1 MSNVIKWPKGSG
13 GKQEESKKRDFFFD
27 CNRFFK
33 EEGYGFVDDEDDVIR
48 VQLPWPPT
56 QNSNW
61 RMLNGRTLLSRKS
74 RDYKSDVIKRSYVWP
89 KRCLEGRLEL
99 TIIAYP
105 PDKRK
110 RDLDNLLKVPI
121 DAMKAAGLFIDDS
134 QIDKIIIERGSVI
147 KNGLLAV
154 EIIEIDV

>member
-1 MSNVIKWPKGSG
+1 MSNVIKWPKEAGR
-13 GKQEESKKRDFFFD
+13 KQEEEQKRDFFFD
-27 CNRFFK
+27 CNKFFK
-33 EEGYGFVDDEDDVIR
+33 EEGYDFLDGEDVIR

-74 RDYKSDVIKRSYVWP
+74 RDYKNDVIKQSYAWP
-89 KRCLEGRLEL
+89 KRRLIGRLEL
-99 TIIAYP
+99 IIIAYP

-134 QIDKIIIERGSVI
+134 QIDKIIIERGTVI
-147 KNGLLAV
+147 KNGILAV
-154 EIIEIDV
+154 EINEIDV